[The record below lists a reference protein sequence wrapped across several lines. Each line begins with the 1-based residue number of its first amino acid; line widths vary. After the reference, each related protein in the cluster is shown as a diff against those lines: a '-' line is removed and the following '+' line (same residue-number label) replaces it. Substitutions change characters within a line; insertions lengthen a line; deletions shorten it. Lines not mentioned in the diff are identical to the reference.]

1 VPPFYIVVNIVS
13 PCISLLF
20 VHMSFWFKIALFVV
34 MDTIFTRQMEFI
46 HMDVHP

>member
-20 VHMSFWFKIALFVV
+20 VDVPFWFKIALFVV
-34 MDTIFTRQMEFI
+34 MDTIFTQQIDFI